1 MKEFVPKILETST
14 EIVKSSAN
22 IVKESTF
29 GLIKNISD
37 TNFWKSRLNFNFT
50 NNLENNMQYETENE
64 QNTGNANL
72 QTFPCFYESLHEMCK
87 TSITETQYN
96 KYSMVDI
103 QNTKLKCC
111 RALLR
116 ITMLSE
122 SSCYGL
128 EVSDINHCKYH
139 IVIRI
144 YVDKKFN
151 CKHELCLSIAKKLYE
166 IILLISVLLEC
177 AKHTIADDWLFGM
190 TYLLSLNRD
199 HILDAQEVFVSLPQ
213 TELYI
218 QTALYYYSLELY
230 KKLYTNC
237 EKLYLY
243 KPLDL
248 IRNMIVVAQNS
259 EECDIVKALRYWQ
272 SLINGEQDTNTE
284 QTKVIDITTLELKE
298 DNTCIYSEETMEET
312 TKLKNEGQ
320 EFAKQIDI
328 NNPNSNESEDLK
340 KVTTSDI
347 IDTEE
352 WTDDWGDFSD
362 DSTEATIDEQDKIRS
377 ERISQ
382 EETVILIDH
391 AITKCV
397 TEEDRFKLFQK
408 LLIQIND
415 LEQYQEVKEI
425 VLQWPRF
432 NMPEHITLDN
442 HPILKMM
449 KLITALITKIDTV
462 NFENRILQEYEELIG
477 LLAPNEVL

>member
-1 MKEFVPKILETST
+1 
-14 EIVKSSAN
+14 
-22 IVKESTF
+22 
-29 GLIKNISD
+29 
-37 TNFWKSRLNFNFT
+37 
-50 NNLENNMQYETENE
+50 
-64 QNTGNANL
+64 
-72 QTFPCFYESLHEMCK
+72 
-87 TSITETQYN
+87 
-96 KYSMVDI
+96 
-103 QNTKLKCC
+103 
-111 RALLR
+111 
-116 ITMLSE
+116 
-122 SSCYGL
+122 
-128 EVSDINHCKYH
+128 
-139 IVIRI
+139 
-144 YVDKKFN
+144 
-151 CKHELCLSIAKKLYE
+151 
-166 IILLISVLLEC
+166 
-177 AKHTIADDWLFGM
+177 M

-199 HILDAQEVFVSLPQ
+199 HVLDAQEVFRNLPQ

-272 SLINGEQDTNTE
+272 SLINGARNTNME
-284 QTKVIDITTLELKE
+284 QTKVIDITPLELK
-298 DNTCIYSEETMEET
+298 DNTCIYSEETVKET
-312 TKLKNEGQ
+312 AKLKNKEQ
-320 EFAKQIDI
+320 ESAKQIDV
-328 NNPNSNESEDLK
+328 NNSNSNENQDLK
-340 KVTTSDI
+340 TITSDI

-377 ERISQ
+377 KRISQ
-382 EETVILIDH
+382 EKIVIPIDH

-408 LLIQIND
+408 LFNQIND
-415 LEQYQEVKEI
+415 LEQYQEVKKI

-432 NMPEHITLDN
+432 NIPEHITLDN

-449 KLITALITKIDTV
+449 KLIIALITKTDTI

-477 LLAPNEVL
+477 LLASKEVL

>member
-1 MKEFVPKILETST
+1 
-14 EIVKSSAN
+14 
-22 IVKESTF
+22 
-29 GLIKNISD
+29 
-37 TNFWKSRLNFNFT
+37 
-50 NNLENNMQYETENE
+50 
-64 QNTGNANL
+64 
-72 QTFPCFYESLHEMCK
+72 
-87 TSITETQYN
+87 
-96 KYSMVDI
+96 
-103 QNTKLKCC
+103 
-111 RALLR
+111 
-116 ITMLSE
+116 
-122 SSCYGL
+122 
-128 EVSDINHCKYH
+128 
-139 IVIRI
+139 
-144 YVDKKFN
+144 
-151 CKHELCLSIAKKLYE
+151 
-166 IILLISVLLEC
+166 
-177 AKHTIADDWLFGM
+177 M

-199 HILDAQEVFVSLPQ
+199 HVLDAQEVFVNLPQ

-248 IRNMIVVAQNS
+248 IRNMIVAAQNS

-272 SLINGEQDTNTE
+272 SLINGAQNTNME
-284 QTKVIDITTLELKE
+284 QTKVIDITPLELKQ
-298 DNTCIYSEETMEET
+298 DNTCIYSEETVKET
-312 TKLKNEGQ
+312 AKLKNKEQ
-320 EFAKQIDI
+320 ESAKQIDV
-328 NNPNSNESEDLK
+328 NNPNSNENEDLK
-340 KVTTSDI
+340 TITSDI

-377 ERISQ
+377 KRISQ
-382 EETVILIDH
+382 EEIVIPIDH

-408 LLIQIND
+408 LFNQIND

-432 NMPEHITLDN
+432 NIPEHITLDN

-449 KLITALITKIDTV
+449 KLIIALITKIDTI

-477 LLAPNEVL
+477 LLASKEVL